1 MKKKTQPETLKKS
14 GMVALIGRSNV
25 GKSTLLN
32 ALIGSK
38 IAIVSPKPQTT
49 RHIIHGVLHD
59 DRGQIV
65 FVDTP
70 GIFQHAPDRL
80 TARLNEK
87 VRESLGGIDA
97 VVYVVDGTR
106 HVGEEEKIVH
116 RLVTAADKPKI
127 MVFNKSDKKQP
138 YKDEYLAWQ
147 DEFDAVI
154 EVSALQG
161 KSLKNLVDAVFAVLP
176 EAMPLYPANQ
186 ITNIENRFWIEE
198 IVREK
203 IYMET
208 SEEVPYTTSVHVE
221 SIEERPNGMVYV
233 QAIIMTT
240 SPRYKKMIIGHGG
253 TKIRDI
259 GSAARSELEMVT
271 GKKIYLDLEVA
282 VEERWQER
290 FE

>member
-1 MKKKTQPETLKKS
+1 
-14 GMVALIGRSNV
+14 MVAIVGRSNV

-70 GIFQHAPDRL
+70 GVFKHAPDRL

-87 VRESLGGIDA
+87 VKEALSGIDA
-97 VVYVVDGTR
+97 VVYVVDATR
-106 HVGEEEKIVH
+106 HVGDEERIVH
-116 RLVTAADKPKI
+116 RLVAVMDKPKI
-127 MVFNKSDKKQP
+127 LVFNKADRKQP
-138 YKDEYLAWQ
+138 FKDEYLAWQ
-147 DEFDAVI
+147 EEFDDVI

-161 KSLKNLVDAVFAVLP
+161 TSLKRLVDAVFAVLP
-176 EAMPLYPANQ
+176 ESVALYPADQ
-186 ITNIENRFWIEE
+186 ITNIENRFWVEE
-198 IVREK
+198 IIREK
-203 IYMET
+203 IYMAMDKEI
-208 SEEVPYTTSVHVE
+208 PYTTAVKVE
-221 SIEERPNGMVYV
+221 STEERPNGLVYV
-233 QAIIMTT
+233 KAFIMTT

-253 TKIRDI
+253 AKIREI
-259 GSAARSELEMVT
+259 GSAARYELEAVT
-271 GKKIYLDLEVA
+271 GKKIFLDIEVV
-282 VEERWQER
+282 VEERWMER